1 MGDME
6 KSVLEMLVPIF
17 PNLTQ
22 EILQASV
29 QHPSNHGDP
38 LTSDTLLQRC
48 IDDLLE
54 LRTFT
59 EKTLVASPYRQPTE
73 IDSDDSTDSERD
85 TSKDKTVNDIR
96 LAKSNIISPSN
107 ISLSDATITGHNN
120 DNDVQITGHTPSK
133 DCLIVS
139 EKTGRKQGK
148 KDKPILKDNKFKAA
162 CTSVKDLSGAEKRT
176 LALETKKVKSTS
188 DDMYREIEFSS
199 DSNSSDLI
207 HQIFDQTDSEDD
219 LPMLNSPIKNS
230 PLKPSQFHGKLD
242 KVMSSPDFSNWR
254 DKANK
259 SSSPSSVVAS
269 DKTLIQ
275 GRNDLLVRSNTV
287 PNILTT
293 TPSSVIGTKNSLLT
307 TPSVSPSRGVTATV
321 NVSHASD
328 MNVNITVNVSAQSLG
343 RKNTTQ
349 KQQVKPSAQSV
360 SNNNITQKQHVK
372 PSAQSA
378 INIINNITQNQQLKS
393 QSVSQKPATHIP
405 QAGPSRQEKTIGL
418 DILPPGLGAGHM
430 IQQTPLGNLP
440 QLMTSANVP
449 VPMTNQTLAVS
460 YPNPS
465 NPLNMRIGNQ
475 STITANSS
483 NISMNRPQL
492 NSNVSNNVLNTAD
505 SQSNKGLL
513 PKPSFNPSFN
523 PNTRIQRPPSTVHQ
537 MPYMNRPPFNPLLNQ
552 NAGVPMPP
560 STIHQMTNMNR
571 PHFNQMFNPTAG
583 VQRPPSNVHQM
594 TNMNRP
600 PFNPLLMGVQRPS
613 STITGPQTAGLAT
626 VTSTTQNIPG
636 QTTVNLKRP
645 AGSQFPTMN
654 NPTRHVAGQVP
665 TMDIPFRPAVSQRP
679 AAVNPN
685 RPVPSQV
692 PNGGFLIRPGNA
704 SANLNRPAVALSEP
718 NAVQP
723 QHVPPVNSVKQPDL
737 VPGHTNNGHQFVVP
751 VLAKPN
757 LVPSNN
763 QPTNKSV
770 AVNKEEIQDP
780 AIVQNQNPPVVI
792 PDEESTPER
801 KKAEAKEKLR
811 QEMTNMFPDI
821 DPTYVDQLYDRLQD
835 HNWQMI
841 INNACMLILE
851 NPQYPK
857 KSENKPQ
864 PQVPKTLPKID
875 YYKEYSGHVT
885 GPYRNQCEMLLQ
897 SEFKW
902 ISLKDIRN
910 IMKCFNGHYA
920 PSHKVMTAIMNNR
933 AQEFTKMKE
942 SNPLMHPYSQAKAE
956 IKVDGV
962 YGERIISMQFLKCG
976 RPLRSEVPVCPELVH
991 EKEFIRIKTEEETKE
1006 QDHIMAVSVNEHE
1019 YEESGQLIECGCC
1032 YGEVAF
1038 EMMIQCYEG
1047 HLFCQECLERYA
1059 KESVFGHGKADL
1071 LCMTDG
1077 CDASYPMSQLQKALS
1092 SNILSKYE
1100 DRVQEENINLAD
1112 LTDLVRCPSCDFAAL
1127 MDPEDKVFKCHNHTC
1142 LKETCRYCKE
1152 DWTEHFGKRCEE
1164 IEKKDEVKL
1173 RLQFEE
1179 KMTEAKIRTCHKCK
1193 AKFTKSDG
1201 CNKMTCRCGAKMCY
1215 ICRKPNI
1222 DYDHFCRHF
1231 RDPNKGKNC
1240 TECTSCSLWSNP
1252 EQDDERAVSEIRKE
1266 AEEVRKTMGYND
1278 DKLIGAPDEPPSKK
1292 PRIVP
1297 PGNPRAQVV

>member
-85 TSKDKTVNDIR
+85 TSKDKTLNDIR

-269 DKTLIQ
+269 DKTIIQ

-307 TPSVSPSRGVTATV
+307 NPSVSPSRGVTATV

-343 RKNTTQ
+343 RNNTTQ

-360 SNNNITQKQHVK
+360 SNNNITQKQPVK
-372 PSAQSA
+372 PCAQSA

-393 QSVSQKPATHIP
+393 QSVSQKPVTHIP

-430 IQQTPLGNLP
+430 IQQTPVGNLP

-492 NSNVSNNVLNTAD
+492 NSNVSNNVQNTAV

-523 PNTRIQRPPSTVHQ
+523 PNTGIQRPPSTVHQ

-560 STIHQMTNMNR
+560 STIHQMSNMNR

-583 VQRPPSNVHQM
+583 IQRPPSSVHQM
-594 TNMNRP
+594 TNMNRH

-636 QTTVNLKRP
+636 QTTANLKRP

-665 TMDIPFRPAVSQRP
+665 TMDIPFRPAVSQNP

-704 SANLNRPAVALSEP
+704 SANLNRPAGATSEP
-718 NAVQP
+718 NTVQP
-723 QHVPPVNSVKQPDL
+723 QHVPPVNSVRQPGL
-737 VPGHTNNGHQFVVP
+737 VPGHTNNGNQFIVP

-770 AVNKEEIQDP
+770 AINKEEIQDP
-780 AIVQNQNPPVVI
+780 PIVQNQNPPVVI
-792 PDEESTPER
+792 PDEEPTPER

-811 QEMTNMFPDI
+811 QEMILSAMLTSCMTDYKI
-821 DPTYVDQLYDRLQD
+821 KLADDYQQCLYA
-835 HNWQMI
+835 NTGKS
-841 INNACMLILE
+841 
-851 NPQYPK
+851 QYPK
-857 KSENKPQ
+857 KSEKKTQ

-1077 CDASYPMSQLQKALS
+1077 CDASYPMS
-1092 SNILSKYE
+1092 
-1100 DRVQEENINLAD
+1100 
-1112 LTDLVRCPSCDFAAL
+1112 
-1127 MDPEDKVFKCHNHTC
+1127 
-1142 LKETCRYCKE
+1142 
-1152 DWTEHFGKRCEE
+1152 
-1164 IEKKDEVKL
+1164 
-1173 RLQFEE
+1173 
-1179 KMTEAKIRTCHKCK
+1179 
-1193 AKFTKSDG
+1193 KFT
-1201 CNKMTCRCGAKMCY
+1201 
-1215 ICRKPNI
+1215 
-1222 DYDHFCRHF
+1222 
-1231 RDPNKGKNC
+1231 
-1240 TECTSCSLWSNP
+1240 
-1252 EQDDERAVSEIRKE
+1252 
-1266 AEEVRKTMGYND
+1266 
-1278 DKLIGAPDEPPSKK
+1278 LI
-1292 PRIVP
+1292 ITI
-1297 PGNPRAQVV
+1297 